1 MYCIMHIHDFHFH
14 NFKIII
20 MSVIQSMAKV
30 RGYIS
35 AVILLQLFQDTSGEV
50 ELNGL
55 EYETVAAIVQSFYT
69 GSSAFAI
76 QSVT

>member
-1 MYCIMHIHDFHFH
+1 MHIYDFNFH

-35 AVILLQLFQDTSGEV
+35 AAILLQLFFFQDTSGEV